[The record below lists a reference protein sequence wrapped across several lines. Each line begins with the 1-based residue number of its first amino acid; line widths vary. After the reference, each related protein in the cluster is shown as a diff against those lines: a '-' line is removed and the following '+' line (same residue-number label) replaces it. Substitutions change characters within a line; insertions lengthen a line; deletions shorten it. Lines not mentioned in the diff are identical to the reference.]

1 MTPSSAKE
9 PKRQATKRATIPK
22 KAAAPK
28 KAAQNKPTAHKKA
41 PPADPMRKIAL
52 AAAQFAIDKK
62 ASNVKLIDL
71 RAVTAITDYFVVASG
86 SSDTQVK
93 AIADNVIAEMR
104 KHDYVPWKSE
114 GWDAKQWIIIDFV
127 DLVVHIFH
135 ETAREFYNLERLWA
149 DAPTEVFEDK
159 LAKSKKRVV
168 KA

>member
-1 MTPSSAKE
+1 MTPAPAKQ
-9 PKRQATKRATIPK
+9 PKRPATKRSADSK
-22 KAAAPK
+22 KAAVPKKPATRK
-28 KAAQNKPTAHKKA
+28 KAA
-41 PPADPMRKIAL
+41 PADPIRKIAL

-104 KHDYVPWKSE
+104 KQDYVPWKSE

-149 DAPTEVFEDK
+149 DAPTEIIEDK
-159 LAKSKKRVV
+159 LSTSKRRTTKG
-168 KA
+168 

>member
-1 MTPSSAKE
+1 MTPAPAKQPKRPATKSSADS
-9 PKRQATKRATIPK
+9 K
-22 KAAAPK
+22 KAAVPK
-28 KAAQNKPTAHKKA
+28 KPATRKKSA
-41 PPADPMRKIAL
+41 PADPIRKIAL

-104 KHDYVPWKSE
+104 KQDYVPWKSE

-149 DAPTEVFEDK
+149 DAPTEIIEDK
-159 LAKSKKRVV
+159 LAKPKKRTT

>member
-9 PKRQATKRATIPK
+9 PKRPATKRATVPK
-22 KAAAPK
+22 KAVAPK
-28 KAAQNKPTAHKKA
+28 KPAPRKKSA
-41 PPADPMRKIAL
+41 PADAVRNIAL

-71 RAVTAITDYFVVASG
+71 RAVTSITDYFVVASG

-104 KHDYVPWKSE
+104 KQDYVPWKSE

-127 DLVVHIFH
+127 DLVVHVFH
-135 ETAREFYNLERLWA
+135 ESAREFYNLERLWA
-149 DAPTEVFEDK
+149 DAPTEIIEDK
-159 LAKSKKRVV
+159 LAKPKKRTA

>member
-1 MTPSSAKE
+1 MTPPSAKE
-9 PKRQATKRATIPK
+9 PKRPATKKAAVPK
-22 KAAAPK
+22 KAVASKKAAPK
-28 KAAQNKPTAHKKA
+28 KPVARKKV
-41 PPADPMRKIAL
+41 PADPMRKIAL
-52 AAAQFAIDKK
+52 AAAQFAIEKK

-93 AIADNVIAEMR
+93 AIADNVISEMR

-127 DLVVHIFH
+127 DLVVHVFH

-149 DAPTEVFEDK
+149 DAPTEVIADK
-159 LAKSKKRVV
+159 LAKPKKR
-168 KA
+168 AATA

>member
-9 PKRQATKRATIPK
+9 PKRPATKKPAAAKKAAAK

-28 KAAQNKPTAHKKA
+28 KPAARKKA
-41 PPADPMRKIAL
+41 APADPMRIIAL

-93 AIADNVIAEMR
+93 AIADNVMAEMR
-104 KHDYVPWKSE
+104 KQDYVPWKSE

-127 DLVVHIFH
+127 DLVVHVFH
-135 ETAREFYNLERLWA
+135 QTAREFYNLERLWA
-149 DAPTEVFEDK
+149 DAPTEVIEDK
-159 LAKSKKRVV
+159 LAKSKKRGT
-168 KA
+168 K